1 METVKT
7 LEKYTFSAINDLLL
21 HPFRVIYTLT
31 KDTHKTNYKAAA
43 TEETKETIRNQA
55 EDAED
60 RIMEMGKAYR
70 KIYREYEKSMD
81 NENEYLDFSDVIWDD
96 EVEPLI
102 KTMKENGIE
111 HFTYSCRTTDA
122 VETIW
127 LFKQAG
133 CTIEGMIEINAR
145 KNFLTGYDKA
155 HTFLMSI
162 R

>member
-1 METVKT
+1 MKNIFEETYSSIQKAK
-7 LEKYTFSAINDLLL
+7 EA
-21 HPFRVIYTLT
+21 
-31 KDTHKTNYKAAA
+31 YKAAA
-43 TEETKETIRNQA
+43 TEEAKETIRNQA

-60 RIMEMGKAYR
+60 RIMEMGRAYR

-111 HFTYSCRTTDA
+111 HFTYSCRATDA

-133 CTIEGMIEINAR
+133 CMIEGMIEINAR